1 MQLVFSTHAL
11 KRMFERGISV
21 DDVRAVLKRN
31 TVVASYPDDQPF
43 ASQLLFGRVDG
54 KPLHVVAAQSD
65 TGETV
70 VITVYR
76 PDPLLWNVNFTERL
90 P

>member
-1 MQLVFSTHAL
+1 MRLVFSAHAI
-11 KRMFERGISV
+11 KKMFERGIGV
-21 DDVRAVLKRN
+21 EEVRAALANAK
-31 TVVASYPDDQPF
+31 VVASYPDDQPF
-43 ASQLLFGRVDG
+43 PSELLLAYGSQ
-54 KPLHVVAAQSD
+54 PLHVVAAKTD

-76 PDPLLWNVNFTERL
+76 PDPALWNENFDKRL